1 MMIKNLNEIEEKIM
15 NREREILKN
24 IFGYDEFRTLQ
35 MEIITSILNKKDA
48 LVVMPTGGGKSL
60 CYQLPALIF
69 NGLTVV
75 VSPLISLMKDQ
86 VDQMTQLGVDA
97 VLLNSSISRPEYYE
111 NINQIREGKVKLL
124 YVAPETLLKND
135 ILEFLE
141 SVKVECFA
149 IDEAHCIS
157 EWGHDFRPEYRKIAH
172 VRKRFPDAVCIA
184 LTATATA
191 RVRSDIRKN
200 LELNESN
207 DFVASFNRGNLFYKI
222 IPKDNPLEQTLEFL
236 KQFKNESGIIYCFS
250 RDGVDRL
257 YLNLKKQGY
266 SVRPYHAGLSDE
278 ERQENQDLFLRD
290 EVQIMVATIAFGM
303 GIHKTNVR
311 YVIHFDLP
319 KSIEAYYQ
327 ETGRAGRDGVDSTCL
342 LLYSYSDIHK
352 IRYFM
357 DQKSDAEEKKAA
369 MAQLNALVDYAD
381 TSGCRRIPLITYFGE
396 EYNEVYCGMCDNCVS
411 PEEHSD
417 DITVPAQM
425 FLSCV
430 KRSGERFGAGHI
442 IDILRGSKSK
452 KINDFNHQTLS
463 TYGIGKEYSKD
474 IWMKLV
480 RQFVKQKLILNDTEN
495 AGVLKLTE
503 KAYNVMKGAESVTGS
518 IHEDKKRNFSNSGTK
533 EYDSELFEIL
543 REKRR
548 ELAASGNVPPYV
560 IFSDKTLFEIVSL
573 YPQSHESLLKI
584 HGIGAH
590 KIEKYGDILL
600 SIIIEYC
607 SSHGIGKNSELPEMK
622 MYPKT
627 PRHIEISELYNSGIS
642 ISEIAQKEE
651 IQPRTIIDHLF
662 RYIQDGGSIRKDLLI
677 PLIPSDEKYLSSIIN
692 AFERVG
698 TEKLKPV
705 FEELNGTVEYDTIN
719 ICRLYYLSSE

>member
-1 MMIKNLNEIEEKIM
+1 M

-24 IFGYDEFRTLQ
+24 IFGYDEFRSLQ
-35 MEIITSILNKKDA
+35 MEVIASILNKKDS

-86 VDQMTQLGVDA
+86 VDQMTQLGIDA
-97 VLLNSSISRPEYYE
+97 VLLNSSISRQEYYK
-111 NINQIREGKVKLL
+111 NIKQIREGKVKLL

-157 EWGHDFRPEYRKIAH
+157 EWGHDFRPEYRKIAQ
-172 VRKRFPDAVCIA
+172 VRKMFPDAVCIA

-200 LELNESN
+200 LEFNESN

-250 RDGVDRL
+250 RDSVDRL
-257 YLNLKKQGY
+257 YLNLKKKGY
-266 SVRPYHAGLSDE
+266 TVKPYHAGLSDE
-278 ERQENQDLFLRD
+278 ERKGNQDLFLRD
-290 EVQIMVATIAFGM
+290 DVQIMVATIAFGM

-311 YVIHFDLP
+311 YVIHIDLP

-352 IRYFM
+352 IRYFI
-357 DQKSDAEEKKAA
+357 DQKSDEDEKKAA
-369 MAQLNALVDYAD
+369 RAQLNALVDYAD
-381 TSGCRRIPLITYFGE
+381 TSDCRRIPLITYFGE
-396 EYNEVYCGMCDNCVS
+396 EYSDAYCGMCDNCIS
-411 PEEHSD
+411 PEENID
-417 DITVPAQM
+417 DITIPAQM

-430 KRSGERFGAGHI
+430 KRSSERFGAGHI

-463 TYGIGKEYSKD
+463 TYGIGKEHSKD

-480 RQFVKQKLILNDTEN
+480 RQFMKQKLILSDAETP
-495 AGVLKLTE
+495 GVLKLTE
-503 KAYNVMKGAESVTGS
+503 KAYRVMKGSESVKGS
-518 IHEDKKRNFSNSGTK
+518 MHQDKKRSLSKFGTK
-533 EYDSELFEIL
+533 EYDSGLFELL
-543 REKRR
+543 RAKRR
-548 ELAASGNVPPYV
+548 ELAASENVPPYV
-560 IFSDKTLFEIVSL
+560 IFSDKTLTEIASI
-573 YPQSHESLLKI
+573 YPRSSEALLKI
-584 HGIGAH
+584 HGIGAY

-600 SIIIEYC
+600 SIIIKYC
-607 SSHGIGKNSELPEMK
+607 DTHGIV
-622 MYPKT
+622 
-627 PRHIEISELYNSGIS
+627 
-642 ISEIAQKEE
+642 
-651 IQPRTIIDHLF
+651 
-662 RYIQDGGSIRKDLLI
+662 IR
-677 PLIPSDEKYLSSIIN
+677 
-692 AFERVG
+692 
-698 TEKLKPV
+698 
-705 FEELNGTVEYDTIN
+705 
-719 ICRLYYLSSE
+719 

>member
-1 MMIKNLNEIEEKIM
+1 MK
-15 NREREILKN
+15 REREILKN
-24 IFGYDEFRTLQ
+24 IFGYDEFRALQ

-60 CYQLPALIF
+60 CYQLPALVF
-69 NGLTVV
+69 KGLTVV

-86 VDQMTQLGVDA
+86 VDQMTQLGVA
-97 VLLNSSISRPEYYE
+97 AALLNSSISRPEYNE
-111 NINQIREGKVKLL
+111 NINQIRKGNIRLL

-135 ILEFLE
+135 ILEFLG
-141 SVKVECFA
+141 SVNVDCFA

-172 VRKRFPDAVCIA
+172 VRKMFPDAVCIA

-207 DFVASFNRGNLFYKI
+207 DFIASFNRGNLFYKI
-222 IPKDNPLEQTLEFL
+222 IPKDNPLEQTLKFL
-236 KQFKNESGIIYCFS
+236 EQFKNESGIIYCFS
-250 RDGVDRL
+250 RDSVDRL
-257 YLNLKKQGY
+257 YLNLKKHGY

-357 DQKSDAEEKKAA
+357 DQKTDTEEKKAA
-369 MAQLNALVDYAD
+369 LTQLNALIDYAD

-396 EYNEVYCGMCDNCVS
+396 EYTETYCGMCDNCVS
-411 PEEHSD
+411 PEVHSD

-430 KRSGERFGAGHI
+430 KRTGERFGAGHI
-442 IDILRGSKSK
+442 IDILRGSKSRK
-452 KINDFNHQTLS
+452 VNEFNHHTLS
-463 TYGIGKEYSKD
+463 TYGIGKNYSKD

-480 RQFVKQKLILNDTEN
+480 RQFMKQKLVISDTEIP
-495 AGVLKLTE
+495 GVLKLTE

-518 IHEDKKRNFSNSGTK
+518 IQEDIKRNQSNSGAK
-533 EYDSELFEIL
+533 EYDSGLFEIL

-548 ELAASGNVPPYV
+548 ELAASENVPPYV
-560 IFSDKTLFEIVSL
+560 IFSDKTLFEIASL
-573 YPQSHESLLKI
+573 YPRSQESLLEI

-590 KIEKYGDILL
+590 KIERYGDTIL
-600 SIIIEYC
+600 SIIIKYC
-607 SSHGIGKNSELPEMK
+607 KDNGIEKNSPQPGIKNYL
-622 MYPKT
+622 KT
-627 PRHIEISELYNSGIS
+627 PRHIEIGELYNSGVPID
-642 ISEIAQKEE
+642 EIAEKEE
-651 IQPRTIIDHLF
+651 IQQRTIIDHLF
-662 RYIQDGGSIRKDLLI
+662 RFIQEGGSIRKDLLA
-677 PLIPSDEKYLSSIIN
+677 PLIPSDEKYLSSILD

-698 TEKLKPV
+698 AEKLKPV
-705 FEELNGTVEYDTIN
+705 FEELNGTVGYDTIN
-719 ICRLYYLSSE
+719 VCRLYYLSRDLN

>member
-1 MMIKNLNEIEEKIM
+1 M
-15 NREREILKN
+15 NREKVILKN
-24 IFGYDEFRTLQ
+24 VFGYDEFRSLQ
-35 MEIITSILNKKDA
+35 EEIITSVLNKKDA

-86 VDQMTQLGVDA
+86 VDQMTQLGIDA
-97 VLLNSSISRPEYYE
+97 VLLNSSITRMEYNE
-111 NINQIREGKVKLL
+111 NINRIREGKVKLL

-135 ILEFLE
+135 ILNFLE
-141 SVKVECFA
+141 SINVECFA

-157 EWGHDFRPEYRKIAH
+157 EWGHDFRPEYRKIAD
-172 VRKRFPDAVCIA
+172 VRKRFPGAVCIA

-200 LELNESN
+200 LELSEIN

-236 KQFKNESGIIYCFS
+236 EQYKNESGIIYCFS
-250 RDGVDRL
+250 RDSVDRL

-266 SVRPYHAGLSDE
+266 KVKPYHAGLTDE
-278 ERQENQDLFLRD
+278 ERQENQELFLKD

-342 LLYSYSDIHK
+342 LLYSFSDIHK
-352 IRYFM
+352 IKFFL
-357 DQKSDAEEKKAA
+357 DQKSDGEEKKAA
-369 MAQLNALVDYAD
+369 VTQLNALVDYAD
-381 TSGCRRIPLITYFGE
+381 TSSCRRIPLITYFGE
-396 EYNEVYCGMCDNCVS
+396 DYTEPFCGMCDNCVS
-411 PEEHSD
+411 PEVYSD
-417 DITVPAQM
+417 DITVQAQM

-430 KRSGERFGAGHI
+430 KRTGERFGAGHI
-442 IDILRGSKSK
+442 VDILRGSKSK
-452 KINDFNHQTLS
+452 KVNDFSHNSLS

-474 IWMKLV
+474 LWMKLV
-480 RQFVKQKLILNDTEN
+480 RQFMKQKLVISDTEIP
-495 AGVLKLTE
+495 GVLKITE
-503 KAYNVMKGAESVTGS
+503 KGYNVMKGGETVAGS
-518 IHEDKKRNFSNSGTK
+518 LHADKKRSLSGSSGK
-533 EYDSELFEIL
+533 DYDSELFEIL

-548 ELAASGNVPPYV
+548 ELAAAENVPPYV
-560 IFSDKTLFEIVSL
+560 IFSDKTLFEIASFF
-573 YPQSHESLLKI
+573 PQSHESLLKI

-590 KIEKYGDILL
+590 KIEKYGEIIL
-600 SIIIEYC
+600 SIVTGYC
-607 SSHGIGKNSELPEMK
+607 SAKGISESSAAPKVKAYL
-622 MYPKT
+622 KT
-627 PRHIEISELYNSGIS
+627 PRHIEVSELYNSGVS
-642 ISEIAQKEE
+642 IRELAEKEQ
-651 IQPRTIIDHLF
+651 IQQRTIFDHLF
-662 RYIQDGGSIRKDLLI
+662 RYIQDGGSVRRDLLI
-677 PLIPSDEKYLSSIIN
+677 PHVPSDEQLLASIID

-698 TEKLKPV
+698 PEKLKPV
-705 FEELNGTVEYDTIN
+705 FEELNGAVDYDTIN
-719 ICRLYYLSSE
+719 VCRLYYLSRG

>member
-1 MMIKNLNEIEEKIM
+1 MNKEK
-15 NREREILKN
+15 EILKN
-24 IFGYDEFRTLQ
+24 IFGYDEFRSLQ

-97 VLLNSSISRPEYYE
+97 VLLNSSITRPEYNE
-111 NINQIREGKVKLL
+111 NINRIREGMVKLL

-135 ILEFLE
+135 ILQFLE
-141 SVKVECFA
+141 SVNVECLA

-157 EWGHDFRPEYRKIAH
+157 EWGHDFRPEYRKIAN
-172 VRKRFPDAVCIA
+172 VRKRFPGAVCIA

-200 LELNESN
+200 LELSEAN

-236 KQFKNESGIIYCFS
+236 EQYKNESGIIYCFS
-250 RDGVDRL
+250 RDSVDRL
-257 YLNLKKQGY
+257 YFNLKKQGY
-266 SVRPYHAGLSDE
+266 KARPYHAGLSDE
-278 ERQENQDLFLRD
+278 ERQENQELFLKD

-327 ETGRAGRDGVDSTCL
+327 ETGRAGRDGIDSTCL

-352 IRYFM
+352 IRYFI
-357 DQKSDAEEKKAA
+357 DQKSDCEEKKAA
-369 MAQLNALVDYAD
+369 VTQLNALVDYAD

-396 EYNEVYCGMCDNCVS
+396 EYTETCCGMCDNCVS
-411 PEEHSD
+411 PEVHSD
-417 DITVPAQM
+417 DITVEARM
-425 FLSCV
+425 FLSCI
-430 KRSGERFGAGHI
+430 KRTGERFGAGHI

-452 KINDFNHQTLS
+452 KVNDFNHQALT
-463 TYGIGKEYSKD
+463 TYGIGKKYSKD
-474 IWMKLV
+474 LWMKLV
-480 RQFVKQKLILNDTEN
+480 RQFMKQKLIVSDAEIP
-495 AGVLKLTE
+495 GVLKLTE
-503 KAYNVMKGAESVTGS
+503 KAYDVMKGAGIVTGS
-518 IHEDKKRNFSNSGTK
+518 LLEDKKRNMPGSSAK
-533 EYDSELFEIL
+533 EYDDGLFEIL
-543 REKRR
+543 REKRK
-548 ELAASGNVPPYV
+548 ELAAAENVPPYV
-560 IFSDKTLFEIVSL
+560 IFSDKTLSEIASFF
-573 YPQSHESLLKI
+573 PQSQESLLKI

-590 KIEKYGDILL
+590 KIEKYGNIILE
-600 SIIIEYC
+600 IVTGYC
-607 SSHGIGKNSELPEMK
+607 STEGILESSEPPAIKL
-622 MYPKT
+622 YLKT

-642 ISEIAQKEE
+642 ISELAEKEE
-651 IQPRTIIDHLF
+651 IQQRTIIDHLF
-662 RYIQDGGSIRKDLLI
+662 RYIQDGGAIRRDLLI
-677 PLIPSDEKYLSSIIN
+677 PLIPSDEKNLASIID

-698 TEKLKPV
+698 AEKLKPV
-705 FEELNGTVEYDTIN
+705 FEELKGAVEYDTIN
-719 ICRLYYLSSE
+719 ICRLYYLSKDLI

>member
-1 MMIKNLNEIEEKIM
+1 MIK
-15 NREREILKN
+15 EREILKN
-24 IFGYDEFRTLQ
+24 VFGYDNFRTLQ
-35 MEIITSILNKKDA
+35 ADIIRSILDKKDA

-86 VDQMTQLGVDA
+86 VDQMKQIGVEA
-97 VLLNSSISRPEYYE
+97 VLLNSSISKIDYNE
-111 NINQIREGKVKLL
+111 NIKEVREGKVKLL

-135 ILEFLE
+135 ILQFLE
-141 SVKVECFA
+141 SVNVECFA

-157 EWGHDFRPEYRKIAH
+157 EWGHDFRPEYRKIAS
-172 VRKRFPDAVCIA
+172 VRKRFPAAVCIA

-222 IPKDNPLEQTLEFL
+222 IPKENPLEQTLEFI
-236 KQFKNESGIIYCFS
+236 KQYKNESGIIYCFS
-250 RDGVDRL
+250 RDSVDRL
-257 YLNLKKQGY
+257 YSNLKKHGY

-278 ERQENQDLFLRD
+278 ERQENQELFLKD
-290 EVQIMVATIAFGM
+290 EVQVMVATIAFGM

-327 ETGRAGRDGVDSTCL
+327 ETGRAGRDGLNSTCL

-357 DQKSDAEEKKAA
+357 DQKSDGEEKKAA
-369 MAQLNALVDYAD
+369 MSQLNALIEYAD
-381 TSGCRRIPLITYFGE
+381 TSSCRRIPLITYFGE
-396 EYNEVYCGMCDNCVS
+396 EYTEVYCGMCDNCVS
-411 PEEHSD
+411 PEVYTD
-417 DITVPAQM
+417 NITVPAQM

-430 KRSGERFGAGHI
+430 KRTGERFGAGHI

-474 IWMKLV
+474 TWMKLV
-480 RQFVKQKLILNDTEN
+480 RQFMKQKLIISDTEI
-495 AGVLKLTE
+495 AGVLKLTD
-503 KAYNVMKGAESVTGS
+503 KAYDVMKGIESVSGS
-518 IHEDKKRNFSNSGTK
+518 MSEDKKRYSSDQGGND
-533 EYDSELFEIL
+533 YDSKLFEIL
-543 REKRR
+543 RERR
-548 ELAASGNVPPYV
+548 KELAVSENVPPYV
-560 IFSDKTLFEIVSL
+560 IFSDKTLFEIASFF
-573 YPQSHESLLKI
+573 PADHESLLKI

-590 KIEKYGDILL
+590 KIEKYGDMLL
-600 SIIIEYC
+600 SIIISYC
-607 SSHGIGKNSELPEMK
+607 RDNGIEKIEHRSAVKTYL
-622 MYPKT
+622 KT
-627 PRHIEISELYNSGIS
+627 PRYIEISELYNSGIS
-642 ISEIAQKEE
+642 INDLIDKEK
-651 IQPRTIIDHLF
+651 IQQRTIIEYLY
-662 RYIQDGGSIRKDLLI
+662 RYIQDGGSIRRDLLL
-677 PLIPSDEKYLSSIIN
+677 PLVPSDKNFLSSIIA
-692 AFERVG
+692 AFESTG
-698 TEKLKPV
+698 TEKLKPAY
-705 FEELNGTVEYDTIN
+705 EELNGKIDYDTIN
-719 ICRLYYLSSE
+719 ICRLYYLSKD

>member
-1 MMIKNLNEIEEKIM
+1 M

-24 IFGYDEFRTLQ
+24 IFGYDEFRSLQ
-35 MEIITSILNKKDA
+35 KEIIKSILNKKDA

-69 NGLTVV
+69 EGLTIV

-86 VDQMTQLGVDA
+86 VDQMMQLGVEA
-97 VLLNSSISRPEYYE
+97 VLLNSSISRQEYNE
-111 NINQIREGKVKLL
+111 NISQIRKGKVKLL

-141 SVKVECFA
+141 SVNVECFA

-157 EWGHDFRPEYRKIAH
+157 EWGHDFRPEYRKIAY
-172 VRKRFPDAVCIA
+172 VRKRFPKAVCIA

-200 LELNESN
+200 LELNEAD

-222 IPKDNPLEQTLEFL
+222 IPKDNPLEQTLEFIE
-236 KQFKNESGIIYCFS
+236 KFKNESGIIYCFS
-250 RDGVDRL
+250 RDSVDRL

-278 ERQENQDLFLRD
+278 ERQENQELFLRD
-290 EVQIMVATIAFGM
+290 KVQVMVATIAFGM

-352 IRYFM
+352 IRYFL
-357 DQKSDAEEKKAA
+357 DQKSDDDEKRAA
-369 MAQLNALVDYAD
+369 LTQLNALVDYAD

-396 EYNEVYCGMCDNCVS
+396 EYSETYCGMCDNCIS
-411 PEEHSD
+411 PEVHTD
-417 DITVPAQM
+417 DITVSAQM
-425 FLSCV
+425 FLSCA
-430 KRSGERFGAGHI
+430 KRTGERFGAGHI

-452 KINDFNHQTLS
+452 KVIEFNHQNLS
-463 TYGIGKEYSKD
+463 TYGIGKNFSKE

-480 RQFVKQKLILNDTEN
+480 RQFMKQRLIVSDTEIP
-495 AGVLKLTE
+495 GVLKLTE
-503 KAYNVMKGAESVTGS
+503 KAYNVMKGAETVMGS
-518 IHEDKKRNFSNSGTK
+518 MHEDRKRNILDSHNK
-533 EYDSELFEIL
+533 EYDSGLFEIL
-543 REKRR
+543 REKRK
-548 ELAASGNVPPYV
+548 ELAATENVPPYV
-560 IFSDKTLFEIVSL
+560 VFSDKTLFEIASL
-573 YPQSHESLLKI
+573 FPQSHESLLNI

-590 KIEKYGDILL
+590 KIEKYGEILL
-600 SIIIEYC
+600 SIITRYC
-607 SSHGIGKNSELPEMK
+607 SEHNIEKKAETPKMK
-622 MYPKT
+622 VYFKT
-627 PRHIEISELYNSGIS
+627 PRHIEVGELFNSGVS
-642 ISEIAQKEE
+642 IREIAEKDE
-651 IQPRTIIDHLF
+651 IQQRTVIDNLF
-662 RYIQDGGSIRKDLLI
+662 RYIQDGGVVRKDLLA
-677 PLIPSDEKYLSSIIN
+677 PLIPSDEKYLSSIID
-692 AFERVG
+692 AFEKAG
-698 TEKLKPV
+698 SEKLKPV
-705 FEELNGTVEYDTIN
+705 FEELNGKVEYDTIN
-719 ICRLYYLSSE
+719 ICRLYYLSRE